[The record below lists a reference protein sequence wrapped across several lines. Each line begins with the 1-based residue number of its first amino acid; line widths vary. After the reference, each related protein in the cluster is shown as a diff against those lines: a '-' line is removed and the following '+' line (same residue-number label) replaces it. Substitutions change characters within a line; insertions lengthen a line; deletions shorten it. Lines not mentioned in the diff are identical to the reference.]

1 MANISIYNTQSM
13 VQELR
18 QFLRLGT
25 PILIAEALHMSV
37 GFVDTVMAG
46 RYSSQDLAAVAVGS
60 SILFPVFILMIG
72 ILMATTPT
80 VSQYFG
86 SKKLSLIGPFV
97 QQSLWLG
104 VILSAMAMGLV
115 YSIDPLFEYLNI
127 EDPIRDIGLRY
138 LHAAAFSLPAM
149 AIMQSLRS
157 LCEGLSITKPLMYFS
172 LLGLLINIP
181 LNYIFINGLFGFKEM
196 GGEGCGWATA
206 ISVWTSLFGM
216 MIYVYRKPIYR
227 QCGLFS
233 KLYAPSL
240 KTQLNIFKVGLPIGI
255 SIFIEAT
262 MFAIVAL
269 LLAPLGADIVAAH
282 QLVLNFTSLCFIIP
296 LSIGM
301 AMTVRVGQG
310 IGANA
315 QEQVKRSTLVGFTL
329 ALGLASLTCL
339 LMLMLPMQ
347 LAKIYTSDPVVTQIA
362 ASLFIFAGLFQV
374 SDAVQIAGNGALR
387 GFKDTAKPLMLIFV
401 SYWLIGLPLG
411 YVLGLTD
418 IINPA
423 MGPAG
428 FWIGIVFGL
437 SVAAVLIS
445 LRLWRVL
452 TKPFPITN

>member
-1 MANISIYNTQSM
+1 
-13 VQELR
+13 
-18 QFLRLGT
+18 
-25 PILIAEALHMSV
+25 
-37 GFVDTVMAG
+37 
-46 RYSSQDLAAVAVGS
+46 
-60 SILFPVFILMIG
+60 
-72 ILMATTPT
+72 
-80 VSQYFG
+80 
-86 SKKLSLIGPFV
+86 
-97 QQSLWLG
+97 
-104 VILSAMAMGLV
+104 
-115 YSIDPLFEYLNI
+115 
-127 EDPIRDIGLRY
+127 
-138 LHAAAFSLPAM
+138 
-149 AIMQSLRS
+149 
-157 LCEGLSITKPLMYFS
+157 
-172 LLGLLINIP
+172 
-181 LNYIFINGLFGFKEM
+181 
-196 GGEGCGWATA
+196 
-206 ISVWTSLFGM
+206 
-216 MIYVYRKPIYR
+216 
-227 QCGLFS
+227 
-233 KLYAPSL
+233 
-240 KTQLNIFKVGLPIGI
+240 
-255 SIFIEAT
+255 
-262 MFAIVAL
+262 
-269 LLAPLGADIVAAH
+269 
-282 QLVLNFTSLCFIIP
+282 
-296 LSIGM
+296 M

-362 ASLFIFAGLFQV
+362 ASLFIFAGLFQI